1 MIEEQDFLKEEEISE
16 PSVLSRILKGL
27 IALAVLVGFVYLSG
41 LDQYFFYQRTPV
53 KVMQESVVSAID
65 AEEILV
71 PLSLF
76 ILRNDE
82 DNGSKRTKENV
93 ENLVKKA
100 SQIWEQ
106 ANIELEIRTIEEL
119 ERTDEEIALL
129 LDATRVFLGGVEG
142 YDHSA
147 INVFLTEK
155 LRGIN
160 GLAFGGL
167 LSIAVADYTTV
178 FDFRVLA
185 HEVGHVLG
193 LDHIQNPQR
202 LMHKGANGFK
212 LSLEEVLRAREGAL
226 RF

>member
-1 MIEEQDFLKEEEISE
+1 MIEEQDFLEEEEISE

-106 ANIELEIRTIEEL
+106 ANIELEIRTSEEL